1 MVVFYDSGVVPV
13 PVMRPVSD
21 VVGPQYPDVP
31 APTEI
36 DRLVV
41 KKLRK
46 LGIVPSE
53 LCSDTEFLRRASLD
67 VTGTLPTA
75 KEVAAF
81 LADKSPD
88 KRHEQVDE
96 LLARPT
102 LRRLVDHAALRHH
115 RQQRPG
121 AGEHLRPSISGPARN
136 GTTGC

>member
-1 MVVFYDSGVVPV
+1 MVVFYDSGVAPV

-21 VVGPQYPDVP
+21 VVGPRYPDVP
-31 APTEI
+31 TPTEI

-53 LCSDTEFLRRASLD
+53 VCSDTEFLRRASLD

-88 KRHEQVDE
+88 KRRRKVDE
-96 LLARPT
+96 LLAASD
-102 LRRLVDHAALRHH
+102 LRRLVDHAAMRHH
-115 RQQRPG
+115 RQQRQG
-121 AGEHLRPSISGPARN
+121 VGQHLRPSTNARARN
-136 GTTGC
+136 GTTGF